1 LDSKRPHAALAANRE
16 LFSDWAI
23 RLAGPARGGIYWYFT
38 EVPKLTVEAGG
49 AEAEKRAAN
58 GKGAR

>member
-38 EVPKLTVEAGG
+38 EVPLTVEAGG